1 MKSIFIPIFMAA
13 VLAVSVTAEANKI
26 ESVIAVDYLNV
37 EVMMKEPLTEKELDP
52 RQVEDPDYKPS
63 FTFNEGLKLRDC
75 LFFNLLTVSM
85 KMCTEF
91 LLMDWI

>member
-63 FTFNEGLKLRDC
+63 FTFNEGVKATGLPILQP
-75 LFFNLLTVSM
+75 LTVSM